1 VITRAT
7 KPGNSAVIG
16 LKTLAAAA
24 ALVTLQGC
32 VAALVP
38 LAAGA
43 AMAPSI
49 SGDGKAV
56 SADTDQAALA
66 DQTQEIES
74 LAIEPQAAPSA
85 ADADGNLS
93 GAAAPK
99 SELALNLPTA
109 SDSSFGRIEVLSAT
123 ALPAPG
129 GANLVN
135 TQGPVDQ
142 FLSYSLAQAA
152 LAEADEIPRSARLS
166 NPSQLKAE
174 RRLCGRLPLAVAI
187 DLDPGR
193 ETFDPLADVKRDAEL
208 SAALAEMRKADIAIF
223 WLSRLGAN
231 FADPLHQA
239 LAEANLDP
247 AQQDSLVLMRELAER
262 KQTRREKLSESHC
275 LIAILGD
282 THHDFDELYL
292 YLRNPDAAVG
302 LEPMIGQGWFLYGD
316 LMQKQSDAR

>member
-1 VITRAT
+1 VG
-7 KPGNSAVIG
+7 GNV
-16 LKTLAAAA
+16 
-24 ALVTLQGC
+24 
-32 VAALVP
+32 
-38 LAAGA
+38 
-43 AMAPSI
+43 
-49 SGDGKAV
+49 
-56 SADTDQAALA
+56 
-66 DQTQEIES
+66 
-74 LAIEPQAAPSA
+74 
-85 ADADGNLS
+85 S

-99 SELALNLPTA
+99 LEPAAELPIA

-129 GANLVN
+129 GANLVS
-135 TQGPVDQ
+135 TQGPVNQ

>member
-1 VITRAT
+1 M
-7 KPGNSAVIG
+7 G

-74 LAIEPQAAPSA
+74 LTIEPQAIKPQAAPSA
-85 ADADGNLS
+85 ADVGGNVS

-99 SELALNLPTA
+99 LEPAAELPIA

-129 GANLVN
+129 GANLVR
-135 TQGPVDQ
+135 TQGPVNQ